1 MHIVDIAFATLKD
14 NCVCVCVCVC
24 VCACVRACVR
34 VFYNKNYFFIQCG
47 LFLTAY
53 TSMHQHIVKSGITS
67 QFTYD
72 HTHINAITVSNTEI
86 DTIMFT

>member
-1 MHIVDIAFATLKD
+1 MHIVDVAFATLKD
-14 NCVCVCVCVC
+14 KCVRVCVCVSTIKTTFSFKV
-24 VCACVRACVR
+24 
-34 VFYNKNYFFIQCG
+34 CG

-72 HTHINAITVSNTEI
+72 LTHINAITVSNTEI

>member
-1 MHIVDIAFATLKD
+1 VHIVDIAFATLKD
-14 NCVCVCVCVC
+14 NCVCVCVCVFSTIKTTFSFK
-24 VCACVRACVR
+24 V
-34 VFYNKNYFFIQCG
+34 CG

-72 HTHINAITVSNTEI
+72 VTHINAITVSNTEI

>member
-1 MHIVDIAFATLKD
+1 MR
-14 NCVCVCVCVC
+14 VCVCVCVC
-24 VCACVRACVR
+24 VSPIKTTFSFEV
-34 VFYNKNYFFIQCG
+34 CG

-53 TSMHQHIVKSGITS
+53 TSMHQHIVMSGITS

-72 HTHINAITVSNTEI
+72 LMHINAITVSNTEI